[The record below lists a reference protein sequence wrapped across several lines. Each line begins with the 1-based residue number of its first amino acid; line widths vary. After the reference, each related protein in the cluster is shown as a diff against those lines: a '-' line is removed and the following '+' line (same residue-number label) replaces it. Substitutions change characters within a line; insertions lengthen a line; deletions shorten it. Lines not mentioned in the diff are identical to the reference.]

1 MERSLILT
9 VFLFFLFSLDLFPES
24 KTMKDQIDFSKEKPV
39 HPFYD
44 KFGQNGNLN
53 CKEKQQCMS
62 NCTSAV
68 FVFSEKYRN
77 AGSARQG
84 CIAECNQILCLQED
98 KK

>member
-1 MERSLILT
+1 MERSLMRI
-9 VFLFFLFSLDLFPES
+9 VFIFFLLSLDLLADS
-24 KTMKDQIDFSKEKPV
+24 KIMKDQIGFSKEKPV